1 MVCLKRVCFEK
12 FFIIEMDYHTPGGVV
27 DRYGEGKKKVPTGVE
42 GRD

>member
-12 FFIIEMDYHTPGGVV
+12 FFIIEMDYHTPGGVM
-27 DRYGEGKKKVPTGVE
+27 DRYGRKKVPTLGEE